1 MRQPQD
7 EPSTI
12 AAYGFSIATALEQA
26 DIDPREVFE
35 ACNLEIPLI
44 TDPMHRWSNRE
55 VSLLF
60 EEAVK
65 RTGDPAFGLIVGQA
79 LHPGNLHALGYA
91 LMASTSIRDFCQRL
105 KNYYRIVSQN
115 AFIDTAEN
123 DGEFSLITHAPSPE
137 ICWETHDAF
146 SCLMIRFVRF
156 IYNPEFNPNSI
167 DLMRPEPGEAVRHRY
182 EEYFRCPISYA
193 CDKLEFRFT
202 LADVDRPLPGAS
214 QELTQMH
221 DQTTMQYLKKLE
233 KSDIVN
239 QVRAIVVEKL
249 ASHVLTKQHVA
260 DRLYMSPRS
269 LQMKLASRDTSF
281 QEILDST
288 RKSLAI
294 AYMEQSKTTITEAA
308 YLLGFSEVSN
318 FTRAFRRWT
327 GESPRGFRQSLG
339 IEH

>member
-1 MRQPQD
+1 MQQPQD
-7 EPSTI
+7 RPSTI
-12 AAYGFSIATALEQA
+12 AAYAFAIATALEQA
-26 DIDPREVFE
+26 GVDPREVFDS
-35 ACNLEIPLI
+35 CNLEIPSV
-44 TDPMHRWSNRE
+44 TDPLHRLTNRE
-55 VSLLF
+55 VSQLF
-60 EEAVK
+60 EQAVK
-65 RTGDPAFGLIVGQA
+65 QTGDPAFGLVVGQA

-91 LMASTSIRDFCQRL
+91 LMASTSLRDFCQRL

-115 AFIDTAEN
+115 AVIDLEETSE
-123 DGEFSLITHAPSPE
+123 EFSLITQAPGPD
-137 ICWETHDAF
+137 ICWETQDAY
-146 SCLMIRFVRF
+146 CTLMLRFIRF
-156 IYNPEFNPNSI
+156 IYNPDYNPNSI
-167 DLMRPEPGEAVRHRY
+167 DLMRPDPGESLRHRY
-182 EEYFRCPISYA
+182 ENYFRCPINYD
-193 CDKLEFRFT
+193 CDKMVLHFNQG
-202 LADVDRPLPGAS
+202 DMDRPLPGAS

-221 DQTTMQYLKKLE
+221 DQTTMQYLKKLD

-239 QVRAIVVEKL
+239 QVRTIVVEEL
-249 ASHVLTKQHVA
+249 ASHALTKQHVA

-327 GESPRGFRQSLG
+327 GKSPREFRQSLG